1 MTTGEF
7 IKMLQEADPSGTAH
21 IRMSEGI
28 PMGAELKPGYW
39 DGPYSYIDE
48 NGNWVYT
55 TSGQKVDIWC
65 TEIYDF
71 ISDKIDT
78 YQRPSWNE
86 IKAKFKFDLG
96 YSIPEHRTER
106 ENSIL
111 KQAKESYDETIEL
124 HEKFRVDGEKRA
136 LENSEK
142 GWRWFQNKEV
152 DNKDL
157 RPNPHHYYTW
167 IVLDEDGKDQGSN
180 LHNVEAVYKSG
191 LFERLD
197 GGEKPGY
204 YEWIRKIQ
212 K

>member
-21 IRMSEGI
+21 IRMSGGI
-28 PMGAELKPGYW
+28 PMSVELKPGYW

-48 NGNWVYT
+48 DENWVHT

-65 TEIYDF
+65 TEVDDF
-71 ISDKIDT
+71 VSDKIDT
-78 YQRPSWNE
+78 YNRPSWE
-86 IKAKFKFDLG
+86 DIKNKFKFELS
-96 YSIPEHRTER
+96 YSFQDHRIER
-106 ENSIL
+106 ENYIL
-111 KQAKESYDETIEL
+111 KQAKKAYDEAIEL

-167 IVLDEDGKDQGSN
+167 IVLDETGKNQGSN
-180 LHNVEAVYKSG
+180 LSNVESVYKSG

-197 GGEKPGY
+197 NESMPGY
-204 YEWIRKIQ
+204 YEWVIKV
-212 K
+212 